1 MRLLGIGLSLLFVLC
16 IPVFLL
22 TTDIRLAA
30 NSTNLYEYG
39 FEKYDVSEVTG
50 IEMEELIRA
59 AGELI
64 GYFNSAEEPVD
75 ITVSLGGEEV
85 ELFNEREVDH
95 LKDVKG
101 LIGLCYLTQGI
112 TLGYIV
118 AFAGIGYLWK
128 GRGSLPGLARAVF
141 WGSAITIVL
150 LIALGIGA
158 LVDFDQLFLWFH
170 YLFFSSDTW
179 QLNPAT
185 DRLIMMFPEG
195 FFYDA
200 TLFIAGA
207 IAAGAVVL
215 GGVTG
220 GLLLRRRKHRL

>member
-1 MRLLGIGLSLLFVLC
+1 MRFLGIGLSVLFVLC

-22 TTDIRLAA
+22 TTNVRLAV
-30 NSTNLYEYG
+30 NSTGLYEYG
-39 FEKYDVSEVTG
+39 FEKYSVSEVTG
-50 IEMEELIRA
+50 IEIEELGRA

-64 GYFNSAEEPVD
+64 GYFNSAEEPID

-85 ELFNEREVDH
+85 ELFNEREVEH
-95 LKDVKG
+95 LAEVKD
-101 LIGLCYLTQGI
+101 LIGLCYLVQEA
-112 TLGYIV
+112 TLGYII

-128 GRGSLPGLARAVF
+128 WRGFLPRLTGDIF
-141 WGSAITIVL
+141 WGGALTIVL

-158 LVDFDQLFLWFH
+158 LVGFEQLFLWFH

-179 QLNPAT
+179 ILDPYT

-207 IAAGAVVL
+207 TAAEAVVL
-215 GGVTG
+215 GGAG
-220 GLLLRRRKHRL
+220 FFLLRRRKPSR